1 MDKLMTLALVE
12 KSKSSDFILEN
23 EMAELKQNKN

>member
-12 KSKSSDFILEN
+12 KLKSSDFILEN